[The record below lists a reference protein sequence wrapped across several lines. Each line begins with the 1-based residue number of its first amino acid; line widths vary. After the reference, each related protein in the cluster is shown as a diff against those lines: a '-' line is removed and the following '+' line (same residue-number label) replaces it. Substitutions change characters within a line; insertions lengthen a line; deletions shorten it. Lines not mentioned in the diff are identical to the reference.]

1 MIIALCSNVGAEEKK
16 YDKLLD
22 YEGVTVREVAKDK
35 IRIMHNGGIASIPIE
50 DLPAEI
56 REELGMSLEGVA
68 EHREKAAE
76 EEAAAI
82 LKARLIAANQKL
94 LKASYMEIV
103 HASVFQVVDGG
114 ILAHVSSTSDGTF
127 RQVPTYKTETN
138 RVGTAL
144 SGYRNVKRKVFT
156 CNKKEKNIEFHDRWL
171 IFVSCDNN
179 GLVDGKGFAG
189 DVWADGTYS
198 YATAIGGGKTIPKYT
213 ANPEDII
220 KR

>member
-35 IRIMHNGGIASIPIE
+35 IGIMHNGGIASIPIE
-50 DLPAEI
+50 DLLAEI

-114 ILAHVSSTSDGTF
+114 ILAYVSSTSDGTF
-127 RQVPTYKTETN
+127 REVPTYKTETN
-138 RVGTAL
+138 RVGAAL
-144 SGYRNVKRKVFT
+144 SGYRNVKRKVFR
-156 CNKKEKNIEFHDRWL
+156 E
-171 IFVSCDNN
+171 
-179 GLVDGKGFAG
+179 
-189 DVWADGTYS
+189 
-198 YATAIGGGKTIPKYT
+198 
-213 ANPEDII
+213 
-220 KR
+220 